1 MITQLNTSTRWQSIT
16 MMAEPAL
23 YRLLAWSSPGY
34 PTGAFSYSHGL
45 EWAVETGGVANLQGL
60 LDYVTGVL
68 ERGGGWVDAVLFAH
82 AWRATPEAGETVA
95 RIEPGSLAE
104 AIAPAMLSPIANSH
118 AVETPT
124 ATAELDAIA
133 QLAAAFRSSSETALE
148 SRQQGNAFLDVTRK
162 AWPHPTLDAFA
173 TRQTAAGIPVAHCIA
188 VAIACAAH
196 EIALN
201 PALHSYLHAV
211 AANLVSAGARLIPLG
226 QTQAQI
232 AIARLS
238 PVITGVVER
247 ALATSLDD
255 LGTAAPA
262 IELCS
267 LRHETQYTR
276 LFRS

>member
-1 MITQLNTSTRWQSIT
+1 MCTHLNTNTRRNTNTRGQDTT

-23 YRLLAWSSPGY
+23 YRLLTWSSPGY

-45 EWAVETGGVANLQGL
+45 EWAVETGDVTNLQGL
-60 LDYVTGVL
+60 LDYVTAVL
-68 ERGGGWVDAVLFAH
+68 ERGGGWIDAVLFAH
-82 AWRATPEAGETVA
+82 AWRATYDG
-95 RIEPGSLAE
+95 
-104 AIAPAMLSPIANSH
+104 APA
-118 AVETPT
+118 
-124 ATAELDAIA
+124 ATAELDTVAE
-133 QLAAAFRSSSETALE
+133 LAAAFRSSSETALE
-148 SRQQGNAFLDVTRK
+148 SRQQGSAFLDVTRK

-173 TRQTAAGIPVAHCIA
+173 GRQAAAGVPVAHCIA
-188 VAIACAAH
+188 VAVTCAAH
-196 EIALN
+196 EVALN

-238 PVITGVVER
+238 PVITGIVER

>member
-1 MITQLNTSTRWQSIT
+1 

-45 EWAVETGGVANLQGL
+45 EWAVETGDVANLQGL

-82 AWRATPEAGETVA
+82 AWRAV
-95 RIEPGSLAE
+95 
-104 AIAPAMLSPIANSH
+104 ANSH
-118 AVETPT
+118 ALAAPA
-124 ATAELDAIA
+124 ATAELDTVAE
-133 QLAAAFRSSSETALE
+133 LAAAFRSSSETALE

-162 AWPHPTLDAFA
+162 AWPHPALDAFA
-173 TRQTAAGIPVAHCIA
+173 TRQTAAGIPVAHCVA

-238 PVITGVVER
+238 PVITGIVER